1 MCCTSRS
8 YRWQRNSSGTI
19 NGAGCSRCCEPF
31 SIYRTA
37 LRVHDVVNPDRWE
50 ITTLFETINLEIQMQ
65 ERREEHRSEKGI
77 HPSFTLCDDLNS
89 IQCVLKEP
97 KYQFDLPS
105 IRIQDN
111 HLKCGDVGSIGDQAI
126 GCGSNRAFN

>member
-1 MCCTSRS
+1 MPFEMRPLPVIVLLLTEQVGCC
-8 YRWQRNSSGTI
+8 W
-19 NGAGCSRCCEPF
+19 
-31 SIYRTA
+31 
-37 LRVHDVVNPDRWE
+37 WE
-50 ITTLFETINLEIQMQ
+50 ITTLFETIHLEIQMQ
-65 ERREEHRSEKGI
+65 ERREEHRSEKDI

-126 GCGSNRAFN
+126 GCGFNRAFN